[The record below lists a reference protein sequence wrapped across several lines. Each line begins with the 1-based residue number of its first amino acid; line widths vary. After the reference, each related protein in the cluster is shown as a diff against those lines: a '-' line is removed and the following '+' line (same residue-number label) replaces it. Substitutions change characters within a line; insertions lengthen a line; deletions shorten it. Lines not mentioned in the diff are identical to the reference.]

1 MKLSGLILAAT
12 LGATSV
18 SAATIYEE
26 NFDGQ
31 DDKGA
36 FGTTVDTSG
45 VSWSI
50 DLGDAALFN
59 DSDFFGVFNGVFAA
73 QDTNVGCPNSSCSGV
88 AGSNVSDFDLPTW
101 LSPVIDIS
109 AYTNLVLSVDVG
121 FLGDITRYEFDD
133 FVNSGDT
140 GVVTGLVDNAPDVG
154 LDILGTATNGTV
166 GAGVSDGGTFQ
177 FSFVANTYAGNERI
191 FIDNIVL
198 TGDLTA
204 VPLPASG
211 LMLLGAMGGMAA
223 WRRRK
228 G

>member
-1 MKLSGLILAAT
+1 MKLTSLILAAT

-31 DDKGA
+31 NGKGA
-36 FGTTVDTSG
+36 FGSSVDTSG
-45 VSWSI
+45 VDWSI
-50 DLGDAALFN
+50 DLGDASLFN
-59 DSDFFGVFNGVFAA
+59 NSDFFGVFNGAFAA

-101 LSPVIDIS
+101 LSPLIDVS
-109 AYTNLVLSVDVG
+109 GFTNIVLSVDVG
-121 FLGDITRYEFDD
+121 FLGDITRYEFDN

-140 GVVTGLVDNAPDVG
+140 GVVTGFVDGVADVG
-154 LDILGTATNGTV
+154 LDILGTATNNSV

-177 FSFVANTYAGNERI
+177 FQFVANTYAGNERV

-198 TGDLTA
+198 TGDLAA

-211 LMLLGAMGGMAA
+211 LMLLGAMGGLAA

-228 G
+228 T